1 MGVLRKTKTEKS
13 IRSIP
18 INKQLRTVLKNT
30 FKLSKFEILFCDEK
44 GNYYKEKKIS
54 QRIGRMCKNKVDF
67 TLYSLRHLFS
77 TDLLMNGVDPKTHQ
91 ELMGHSTY
99 NMSLYYANSNEE
111 QKKKAVE
118 NR

>member
-1 MGVLRKTKTEKS
+1 MLRKTKTEKS

-54 QRIGRMCKNKVDF
+54 QRIGRMYKNKVDF

-77 TDLLMNGVDPKTHQ
+77 TDLLMNRVDSKTHQ
-91 ELMGHSTY
+91 ELMGRSTH